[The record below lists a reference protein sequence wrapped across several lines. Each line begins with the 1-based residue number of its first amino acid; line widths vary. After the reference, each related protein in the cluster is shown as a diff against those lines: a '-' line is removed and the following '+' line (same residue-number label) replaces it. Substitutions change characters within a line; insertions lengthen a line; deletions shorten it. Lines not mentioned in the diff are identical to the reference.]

1 MQWLMKFSEIMKNPT
16 IEENSNE
23 TEVVMNPE
31 IISRYIE
38 NEYNDIESSDKNT
51 RVEWIVGGW
60 GGV

>member
-1 MQWLMKFSEIMKNPT
+1 MNRLYWVQWLMKFSEIMKNPT

-51 RVEWIVGGW
+51 RVE
-60 GGV
+60 